1 MLNLILSF
9 HIKNFS
15 VHSINHSD
23 KSSLQ
28 PQSKHAHYVKS
39 SLYPLI
45 ALSFSP
51 AQAHALSQHA
61 RALSL
66 SLSFYLILREK
77 QNVQANQGKVAF
89 PRRCSDQF
97 SLAIGPTRILSGF
110 PPFLKRREKKE
121 VWHPSKESV
130 WRIFRGEKGRTFH
143 CFPLQVFPLFPV

>member
-66 SLSFYLILREK
+66 SLALSYPE
-77 QNVQANQGKVAF
+77 GKTKCAGKPGKSRFSASLFGSVL
-89 PRRCSDQF
+89 PRNRSNAHPF
-97 SLAIGPTRILSGF
+97 GIPS
-110 PPFLKRREKKE
+110 FLKRREKKR
-121 VWHPSKESV
+121 SLSSFKGISV
-130 WRIFRGEKGRTFH
+130 KDF
-143 CFPLQVFPLFPV
+143 

>member
-28 PQSKHAHYVKS
+28 PQSNHAHYVKS

-66 SLSFYLILREK
+66 SLYLILREK
-77 QNVQANQGKVAF
+77 QNCASKPGKSRFSASLFGSVL
-89 PRRCSDQF
+89 PRNRSNAHPF
-97 SLAIGPTRILSGF
+97 GIPS
-110 PPFLKRREKKE
+110 FLKRRKKKE
-121 VWHPSKESV
+121 VCHPSKES
-130 WRIFRGEKGRTFH
+130 
-143 CFPLQVFPLFPV
+143 L